1 MEGRQRRRF
10 SKEFKAEAVRMVLDE
25 SRTIREVANDLDLWE
40 SSLGNWV
47 RQAEV
52 DRRKEP
58 EGALTSN
65 EKEELRRLRRQAREQ
80 EKELEF
86 LKKACAFFARE
97 QPK

>member
-1 MEGRQRRRF
+1 MERRQRRRF
-10 SKEFKAEAVRMVLDE
+10 DKEFKAEAVRMVLDE
-25 SRTIREVANDLDLWE
+25 GRTIREVARDLDVWE

-52 DRRKEP
+52 DLRNEP
-58 EGALTSN
+58 EGPLTSD
-65 EKEELRRLRRQAREQ
+65 EKEELRRLRRQSRQQ

-97 QPK
+97 QSK

>member
-1 MEGRQRRRF
+1 
-10 SKEFKAEAVRMVLDE
+10 MVLDE
-25 SRTIREVANDLDLWE
+25 GRTIREVANDLDLWE

-80 EKELEF
+80 EKELEL